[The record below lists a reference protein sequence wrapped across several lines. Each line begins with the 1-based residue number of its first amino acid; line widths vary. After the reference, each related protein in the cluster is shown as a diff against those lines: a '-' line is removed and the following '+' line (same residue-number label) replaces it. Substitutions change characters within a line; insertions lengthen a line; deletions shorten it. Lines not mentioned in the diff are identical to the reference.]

1 MHETP
6 APVSIILNFSC
17 IKTCDMIQPS
27 KEGTSMMD
35 EYEFIM
41 LYLQSDD
48 EVKSQIEAVLAEHQQ
63 RSEPAE

>member
-27 KEGTSMMD
+27 KEGTSMME
-35 EYEFIM
+35 EYEFII
-41 LYLQSDD
+41 LYLQASE
-48 EVKSQIEAVLAEHQQ
+48 EVKDQVEQALTEHQQ
-63 RSEPAE
+63 RSEPGE